1 MPSSPALSRAASR
14 AAALDKVGLDGIEV
28 AQVGL
33 TSLRMFP
40 ASDIHRRSIQE
51 PETLPKNDIR
61 FIDSHYNEQFR
72 IPDGGTVQIEY
83 ADLVVSARCE
93 FHDEYHTCIGAEA
106 YHIRLFAEA
115 LERNGGVCRPEPVL
129 DTDRAAWKIGVR
141 ACLAVEC
148 GAGHWDYKLMD
159 DKFNEIKSGKLEAVG
174 LSINE
179 VRDLILV
186 ENKMERR
193 HMIPTDYGLLMEK
206 AAQKQSEQT
215 AAKPSIKAQLS
226 VKPVP
231 GDNPAAKSK
240 ERNVR

>member
-1 MPSSPALSRAASR
+1 M
-14 AAALDKVGLDGIEV
+14 
-28 AQVGL
+28 GL

-93 FHDEYHTCIGAEA
+93 FHDEYHTCIGAEM
-106 YHIRLFAEA
+106 YHICQFAEA
-115 LERNGGVCRPEPVL
+115 LERNGGVCRPEPIL
-129 DTDRAAWKIGVR
+129 DADRAAWKIGVR

-193 HMIPTDYGLLMEK
+193 HMTPTDYGLLMEK
-206 AAQKQSEQT
+206 AAQRQSEQT
-215 AAKPSIKAQLS
+215 AQKPSIKAQLAA
-226 VKPVP
+226 KPVP

-240 ERNVR
+240 ERDVR